1 MDEASNI
8 AFALKRARGPMA
20 GNDDMAN
27 GTDHRVYTDAV
38 TAQLGE
44 RVTNLGRRQTD
55 LEAEMRAG
63 FKAMEN
69 GMTTLASEMRT
80 SVAALSTNLAERNK
94 PQWQALGV
102 ALTFCIALG
111 GLAYW
116 PIQTA
121 TTDLKGAVMV
131 ITEKMVTQK
140 EMEWRTARGAEDRQR
155 TELAIKEIREDQ
167 VPRKE
172 LDRVFNSY
180 DQQKTDM
187 QRQIDE
193 VKQAQGNVYGAR
205 DILLD
210 LRERIDRIERQRLS
224 QPAS

>member
-1 MDEASNI
+1 
-8 AFALKRARGPMA
+8 MA

-27 GTDHRVYTDAV
+27 GNDVNRIYTDAV
-38 TAQLGE
+38 TAQLRE

-80 SVAALSTNLAERNK
+80 SVAAISANLAERSR
-94 PQWQALGV
+94 PQWQALSV
-102 ALTFCIALG
+102 VLAFAAMLG
-111 GLAYW
+111 GLAYL
-116 PIQTA
+116 PIREA
-121 TTDLKGAVMV
+121 TSDLKSSVALL
-131 ITEKMVTQK
+131 TDKMVTQK
-140 EMEWRTARGAEDRQR
+140 ELEWRTARGAEDRQR
-155 TELAIKEIREDQ
+155 SEAMIKELREEQ

-180 DQQKTDM
+180 DEQRADI
-187 QRQIDE
+187 QRQLDE
-193 VKQAQGNVYGAR
+193 VKQAQGSVYGAR

-210 LRERIDRIERQRLS
+210 LRERIDRMERQRLS
-224 QPAS
+224 AAGS